1 MGLWRG
7 AVAWGCGAGLW
18 GGAVAWGCGVRRG
31 CGADLGELRL
41 LEVDLAEVAVGH
53 ERAGD
58 VEAGGRRALHLALVQ
73 RTRAS
78 EPSRWRGRRAVGACM
93 GGGWGRAWAAGPGM
107 GGGAGHG
114 QSVAGSLPRASRTAN
129 HGPRSPAGRE
139 TRVSHRAKCHGR
151 SRGLLYGGPLR
162 WASACAR
169 ACPIADEENSQ
180 RPTFFLSM
188 GGNLYF
194 TCAAPRSAAVSCLRG

>member
-1 MGLWRG
+1 MYCTRAVCLRALRRRG
-7 AVAWGCGAGLW
+7 ARGMGAGQRPARR
-18 GGAVAWGCGVRRG
+18 GAPPARPRSLGLRARGVRSPR
-31 CGADLGELRL
+31 
-41 LEVDLAEVAVGH
+41 VAP
-53 ERAGD
+53 RAPYG
-58 VEAGGRRALHLALVQ
+58 
-73 RTRAS
+73 S
-78 EPSRWRGRRAVGACM
+78 S
-93 GGGWGRAWAAGPGM
+93 RAW
-107 GGGAGHG
+107 
-114 QSVAGSLPRASRTAN
+114 LPRSPSSVPVLRTSADRSRTVVRSASYRTCAGAN
-129 HGPRSPAGRE
+129 DRDACLTLNHPEGRMSREPRPRSPAGRE